1 MIIDHRTYDIVPRKT
16 PAFMKVFMEKAVPIM
31 KKYFGEPVGI
41 YLVEVGPQNQLIH
54 MWSYENYGDMEQKRS
69 ARDKDPEWGTYLK
82 ETEGLLVKQE
92 TKIIRP
98 KE

>member
-1 MIIDHRTYDIVPRKT
+1 
-16 PAFMKVFMEKAVPIM
+16 
-31 KKYFGEPVGI
+31 
-41 YLVEVGPQNQLIH
+41 
-54 MWSYENYGDMEQKRS
+54 MEQKRS

>member
-54 MWSYENYGDMEQKRS
+54 MWRYEITATWNKNE
-69 ARDKDPEWGTYLK
+69 ARATRTPSGERT
-82 ETEGLLVKQE
+82 
-92 TKIIRP
+92 
-98 KE
+98 